1 MLKQRQTVRMMG
13 STTGG
18 QKAKKAHRYLFGT
31 TVASPSGSPP
41 RKQLRRPLLRSE
53 RPSACSK
60 CRTPTMVDL
69 VSKFRKCG
77 KHVRFGE
84 PDDERPS
91 ACKGCRTPTMVD
103 LKSKF
108 CQCGKNMTRSC

>member
-1 MLKQRQTVRMMG
+1 
-13 STTGG
+13 
-18 QKAKKAHRYLFGT
+18 
-31 TVASPSGSPP
+31 
-41 RKQLRRPLLRSE
+41 
-53 RPSACSK
+53 
-60 CRTPTMVDL
+60 MVDL

-77 KHVRFGE
+77 KRVRFGE

>member
-1 MLKQRQTVRMMG
+1 MTQRQTVRMMG
-13 STTGG
+13 SRRGD
-18 QKAKKAHRYLFGT
+18 QKVEKAAGDLSALLA
-31 TVASPSGSPP
+31 ASPSGSPP

-77 KHVRFGE
+77 KRVRFGE